1 MHLYWRRGTLD
12 VGEGIRKLHL
22 FGEKVAAAT
31 KEQAFMLP
39 DGAKYIEWG
48 YSDKSMRFHS
58 SEGKKVNI
66 ETRIFFL
73 RTEQS

>member
-1 MHLYWRRGTLD
+1 MTSNYNYGILD
-12 VGEGIRKLHL
+12 VGESIRKVHL

-48 YSDKSMRFHS
+48 YSDKSLRFHS
-58 SEGKKVNI
+58 SEGKKVYM
-66 ETRIFFL
+66 
-73 RTEQS
+73 QS